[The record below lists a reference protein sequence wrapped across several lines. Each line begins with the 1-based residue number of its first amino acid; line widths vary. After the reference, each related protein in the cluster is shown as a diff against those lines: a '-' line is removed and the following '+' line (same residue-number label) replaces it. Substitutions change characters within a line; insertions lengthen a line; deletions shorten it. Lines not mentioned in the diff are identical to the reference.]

1 MAKRNKVHPEY
12 FKIKGYQILARV
24 SDEKAADA
32 LGICTRTYR
41 EKRDGYS
48 DFSLEQG
55 RLLSELLGQSQET
68 LFSCA

>member
-1 MAKRNKVHPEY
+1 MAKRIKVHPEY
-12 FKIKGYQILARV
+12 FKIKGYQILAQV

-32 LGICTRTYR
+32 LGMCTRTYR
-41 EKRDGYS
+41 EKRDGYG
-48 DFSLEQG
+48 DFTLEQG